1 MAGHSKWANIKHK
14 KERQDAKK
22 GKVFTKIIKELTVA
36 AREGGADPEANPRLR
51 LAIDKAISV
60 NMPKSNI
67 ERAIDKGSGNME
79 GVDYISLRYEGYGV
93 AGAALIVDCLTDN
106 KTRTVADVRH
116 AFTKNDGNLGTDGC
130 VAYQFK
136 NQGYLLF
143 APGTNEEKLMELALE
158 SGAEDGVQNEDGSLE
173 IVTSPQ
179 DFSRVK
185 KALDDAG
192 FNAEEAAVTPRAENE
207 VFLSGEEG
215 QKMQRLIN
223 ALEDLDDVQ
232 EVYTSAVIEE

>member
-1 MAGHSKWANIKHK
+1 
-14 KERQDAKK
+14 
-22 GKVFTKIIKELTVA
+22 
-36 AREGGADPEANPRLR
+36 
-51 LAIDKAISV
+51 
-60 NMPKSNI
+60 
-67 ERAIDKGSGNME
+67 
-79 GVDYISLRYEGYGV
+79 
-93 AGAALIVDCLTDN
+93 
-106 KTRTVADVRH
+106 
-116 AFTKNDGNLGTDGC
+116 
-130 VAYQFK
+130 
-136 NQGYLLF
+136 
-143 APGTNEEKLMELALE
+143 MELALE
-158 SGAEDGVQNEDGSLE
+158 SGAEDVVQNEDGSLE

-192 FNAEEAAVTPRAENE
+192 FNAEEAAVTLRAENE

>member
-158 SGAEDGVQNEDGSLE
+158 SGAEDVGQNEDGSLE

-192 FNAEEAAVTPRAENE
+192 FNAEEAAVTLRAENE

-215 QKMQRLIN
+215 Q
-223 ALEDLDDVQ
+223 
-232 EVYTSAVIEE
+232 

>member
-143 APGTNEEKLMELALE
+143 APSTNEEKLMELALE
-158 SGAEDGVQNEDGSLE
+158 SGAEDVVQNEDGSLE

-192 FNAEEAAVTPRAENE
+192 FNAEEAAVTLRAENE

>member
-116 AFTKNDGNLGTDGC
+116 AFTKNGGNLGTDGC

-158 SGAEDGVQNEDGSLE
+158 SGAEDVVQNEDGSLE

-192 FNAEEAAVTPRAENE
+192 FNAEEAAVTLRAENE

>member
-22 GKVFTKIIKELTVA
+22 GKVFTNIIKELTVA

-116 AFTKNDGNLGTDGC
+116 AFTKNGGNLGTDGC

-143 APGTNEEKLMELALE
+143 APSTNEEKLMELALE
-158 SGAEDGVQNEDGSLE
+158 SGAEDVVQNEDGSLE

-192 FNAEEAAVTPRAENE
+192 FNAEEAAVTLRAENE

>member
-158 SGAEDGVQNEDGSLE
+158 SGAEDVVQNEDGSLE

-192 FNAEEAAVTPRAENE
+192 FNAEEAAVTLRAENE

>member
-22 GKVFTKIIKELTVA
+22 GKVFTNIIKELTVA

-158 SGAEDGVQNEDGSLE
+158 SGAEDVVQNEDGSLE

-192 FNAEEAAVTPRAENE
+192 FNAEEAAVTLRAENE